1 LNSKFTNNNYLVR
14 VVNRIMNNRVV
25 ITGLGPVTP
34 IGIGKNNF
42 WQSLIQGKCGID
54 RISYFDAEEYP
65 TKIAAEVK
73 DFDYT
78 NYISAKE
85 ANRMDKST
93 QFSIVAAMLALEDS
107 KLRITEKDSYSAGVI
122 IGSGIGGIGTFE
134 KQHKILLEKGPGRV
148 SPFFVPMMISNI
160 SAGEIAIKIGAKGPN
175 GVITTACASSTHA
188 LGMAFK
194 LLQHGDAQI
203 IISGGTEAAISPMSL
218 AGFCKMR
225 ALSTQ
230 NDQPKNASKP
240 FDKGRDGFIMAEGAG
255 ILILETLQHAKER
268 NANIYAEI
276 LGFGMTADAYHIT
289 APAPEGEAAAKAM
302 EIALK
307 DAKIEP
313 SRIDYINAHGTSTP
327 LNDKLETLAVKRVF
341 GEHAYDLKIS
351 SNKSM
356 TGHML
361 GASGGAEAIATALTI
376 KNDIIPPTINYS
388 SPDPECD
395 LDYVPNKSEKK
406 IVNYAISNSFGFG
419 GHNGVIVLG
428 KYKE

>member
-1 LNSKFTNNNYLVR
+1 MK
-14 VVNRIMNNRVV
+14 NRVV

-34 IGIGKNNF
+34 VGIGKIKF

-54 RISYFDAEEYP
+54 RISYFDTEEYP

-78 NYISAKE
+78 DYISIKE
-85 ANRMDKST
+85 ANRMDKNT

-107 KLRITEKDSYSAGVI
+107 QLKITEKDSYLAGVL

-134 KQHKILLEKGPGRV
+134 KQYKILLEKGPGRV

-175 GVITTACASSTHA
+175 GVITTACAASTHA
-188 LGMAFK
+188 IGMAFK

-203 IISGGTEAAISPMSL
+203 IISGGTEAAISPMAL

-225 ALSTQ
+225 ALSVQ
-230 NDQPKNASKP
+230 NDDPSHASKP
-240 FDKGRDGFIMAEGAG
+240 FDKERDGFIMAEGAG

-289 APAPEGEAAAKAM
+289 APAPEGEAAAKAI

-313 SRIDYINAHGTSTP
+313 SQIDYINAHGTSTF
-327 LNDKLETLAVKRVF
+327 LNDKLETLAIKRVF
-341 GEHAYDLKIS
+341 GRHAYDLKIS

-361 GASGGAEAIATALTI
+361 GASGGIEAIATALTI
-376 KNDIIPPTINYS
+376 KNNIIPPTINYN

-428 KYKE
+428 KYKEKRI

>member
-1 LNSKFTNNNYLVR
+1 MK
-14 VVNRIMNNRVV
+14 NRVV

-34 IGIGKNNF
+34 VGIGKNKF

-54 RISYFDAEEYP
+54 RISYFDTEEYP

-73 DFDYT
+73 DFNYT
-78 NYISAKE
+78 NYISIKE
-85 ANRMDKST
+85 ANRMDKGT
-93 QFSIVAAMLALEDS
+93 QFSIVAAILALEDS
-107 KLRITEKDSYSAGVI
+107 KLKISEKDTYSTGVI
-122 IGSGIGGIGTFE
+122 VGSGIGGIGTFE

-175 GVITTACASSTHA
+175 GVITTACASSAHA
-188 LGMAFK
+188 LGIAFK
-194 LLQHGDAQI
+194 LLQQGDAQI
-203 IISGGTEAAISPMSL
+203 IISGGTEAAITPMAL

-230 NDQPKNASKP
+230 NNHPKNASKP
-240 FDKGRDGFIMAEGAG
+240 FDKERDGFVMGEGAG

-276 LGFGMTADAYHIT
+276 FGFGMTADAYHIT
-289 APAPEGEAAAKAM
+289 APAPEGEAAAKAI

-307 DAKIEP
+307 DAGVKP
-313 SRIDYINAHGTSTP
+313 SQIDYINAHGTSTP
-327 LNDKLETLAVKRVF
+327 LNDKLETLVLKRVF

-361 GASGGAEAIATALTI
+361 GASGGVEVISTALTI
-376 KNDIIPPTINYS
+376 KNGIIPPTINYN

-395 LDYVPNKSEKK
+395 LYYVPNKSEKK
-406 IVNYAISNSFGFG
+406 IVKYAVSNSFGFG

>member
-1 LNSKFTNNNYLVR
+1 MT
-14 VVNRIMNNRVV
+14 NRVV

-34 IGIGKNNF
+34 IGTGKNIF

-54 RISYFDAEEYP
+54 MISYFDTKEYP
-65 TKIAAEVK
+65 TKIAAELK
-73 DFDYT
+73 DFDYS
-78 NYISAKE
+78 NYISTKE
-85 ANRMDKST
+85 ANRMDKSA

-107 KLRITEKDSYSAGVI
+107 KLKITEKDSYSTGVI

-148 SPFFVPMMISNI
+148 SPFFIPMMISNI

-188 LGMAFK
+188 LGIALK
-194 LLQHGDAQI
+194 LLQRGDAQI
-203 IISGGTEAAISPMSL
+203 IVSGGTEAAISPMAL

-230 NDQPKNASKP
+230 NDHPRNASKP
-240 FDKGRDGFIMAEGAG
+240 FDKERDGFIMGEGAG
-255 ILILETLQHAKER
+255 ILILETLQHAEER

-276 LGFGMTADAYHIT
+276 FGFGMTADAYHIT
-289 APAPEGEAAAKAM
+289 APAPEGEAAAKAI

-307 DAKIEP
+307 DAKIKP
-313 SRIDYINAHGTSTP
+313 SMVDYINAHGTSTP

-356 TGHML
+356 TGHLL
-361 GASGGAEAIATALTI
+361 GASGGVEAISTALTI
-376 KNDIIPPTINYS
+376 KNDIIPPTINYE

-395 LDYVPNKSEKK
+395 LDYVPNESEKK
-406 IVNYAISNSFGFG
+406 IVDYAISNSFGFG

-428 KYKE
+428 KYRE

>member
-1 LNSKFTNNNYLVR
+1 MK
-14 VVNRIMNNRVV
+14 NRVV
-25 ITGLGPVTP
+25 ITGLGPVSP
-34 IGIGKNNF
+34 VGIGKNNF

-54 RISYFDAEEYP
+54 RISYFDTEKYP

-73 DFDYT
+73 DFDYS
-78 NYISAKE
+78 NYISTKE
-85 ANRMDKST
+85 ANRMDKNT

-107 KLRITEKDSYSAGVI
+107 KLKITEKDSYSAGVI

-203 IISGGTEAAISPMSL
+203 IISGGTEAAISPMAL
-218 AGFCKMR
+218 AGFCKMK

-230 NDQPKNASKP
+230 NDYPKKASKP
-240 FDKGRDGFIMAEGAG
+240 FDRKRDGFIMGEGAG
-255 ILILETLQHAKER
+255 ILVLETLQHAKER

-276 LGFGMTADAYHIT
+276 FGFGMTADAYHIT

-307 DAKIEP
+307 DANIET
-313 SRIDYINAHGTSTP
+313 SQIDYINAHGTSTP
-327 LNDKLETLAVKRVF
+327 LNDKLETLAIKKVF
-341 GEHAYDLKIS
+341 GKHAYNLKVS
-351 SNKSM
+351 SIKSM
-356 TGHML
+356 TGHLL
-361 GASGGAEAIATALTI
+361 GASGGVEAISTALTLN
-376 KNDIIPPTINYS
+376 NDIIPPTINYN
-388 SPDPECD
+388 SPDLDCD
-395 LDYVPNKSEKK
+395 LDYVPNKSKK
-406 IVNYAISNSFGFG
+406 EIVNYAMSNSFGFG

-428 KYKE
+428 KYKED

>member
-1 LNSKFTNNNYLVR
+1 
-14 VVNRIMNNRVV
+14 MNNRVV

-34 IGIGKNNF
+34 IGTGKNKF
-42 WQSLIQGKCGID
+42 WQSLIQGICGID
-54 RISYFDAEEYP
+54 RISYFDTKEYP
-65 TKIAAEVK
+65 TKIAAEIK
-73 DFDYT
+73 DFDYS
-78 NYISAKE
+78 NYISTKE

-93 QFSIVAAMLALEDS
+93 QFSIVAVMLALADS
-107 KLRITEKDSYSAGVI
+107 KLKITEKDSYSTGVI
-122 IGSGIGGIGTFE
+122 IGSGIGGIETFE
-134 KQHKILLEKGPGRV
+134 KQHKILLEKGPRRV
-148 SPFFVPMMISNI
+148 SPFFIPMMISNI

-188 LGMAFK
+188 LGIALK
-194 LLQHGDAQI
+194 LLQRGDAQI

-230 NDQPKNASKP
+230 NDHPRNASKP
-240 FDKGRDGFIMAEGAG
+240 FDKERDGFIMGEGAG
-255 ILILETLQHAKER
+255 ILILETLQHAEER

-276 LGFGMTADAYHIT
+276 FGFGMTADAYHIT
-289 APAPEGEAAAKAM
+289 APAPEGEAASKAM

-307 DAKIEP
+307 DAKIKP
-313 SRIDYINAHGTSTP
+313 SWIDYINAHGTSTP

-341 GEHAYDLKIS
+341 GEHAHDLKIS

-356 TGHML
+356 TGHLL
-361 GASGGAEAIATALTI
+361 GASGGVEAISTALTI
-376 KNDIIPPTINYS
+376 KNDIIPPTINYN

-395 LDYVPNKSEKK
+395 LDYVPNKSKKK
-406 IVNYAISNSFGFG
+406 IVDYAISNSFGFG

-428 KYKE
+428 KYKEKRI

>member
-1 LNSKFTNNNYLVR
+1 MK
-14 VVNRIMNNRVV
+14 NRVV
-25 ITGLGPVTP
+25 ITGLGPVSP
-34 IGIGKNNF
+34 VGIGKNNF

-54 RISYFDAEEYP
+54 RISYFDTEKYP

-73 DFDYT
+73 DFDYS
-78 NYISAKE
+78 NYISTKE
-85 ANRMDKST
+85 ANRMDKNT

-107 KLRITEKDSYSAGVI
+107 KLKITEKDSYSAGVI

-203 IISGGTEAAISPMSL
+203 IISGGTEAAISPMAL

-230 NDQPKNASKP
+230 NDYPKKASKP
-240 FDKGRDGFIMAEGAG
+240 FDRERDGFIIGEGAG
-255 ILILETLQHAKER
+255 ILVLETLQHAKER

-276 LGFGMTADAYHIT
+276 FGFGMTADAYHIT

-307 DAKIEP
+307 DANIET
-313 SRIDYINAHGTSTP
+313 SQIDYINAHGTSTP
-327 LNDKLETLAVKRVF
+327 LNDKLETLAIKKVF
-341 GEHAYDLKIS
+341 GKHAYNLKVS
-351 SNKSM
+351 SIKSM
-356 TGHML
+356 TGHLL
-361 GASGGAEAIATALTI
+361 GASGGVEAISTALTL
-376 KNDIIPPTINYS
+376 KNDIIPPTINYN
-388 SPDPECD
+388 SPDLDCD
-395 LDYVPNKSEKK
+395 LDYVPNKSKK
-406 IVNYAISNSFGFG
+406 EIVNYAMSNSFGFG

>member
-1 LNSKFTNNNYLVR
+1 MK
-14 VVNRIMNNRVV
+14 NRVV

-34 IGIGKNNF
+34 IGIGKNKF
-42 WQSLIQGKCGID
+42 WQSLIEGKCGID
-54 RISYFDAEEYP
+54 RISYFDTEEYP

-73 DFDYT
+73 DFNYT
-78 NYISAKE
+78 NYISIKE

-107 KLRITEKDSYSAGVI
+107 KLKITEKYSYSTGVI

-148 SPFFVPMMISNI
+148 SPFFIPMMISNI

-175 GVITTACASSTHA
+175 GVITTACASSAHA
-188 LGMAFK
+188 LGIAFK
-194 LLQHGDAQI
+194 LLQQGDAQI
-203 IISGGTEAAISPMSL
+203 IISGGTEAAITPMALS
-218 AGFCKMR
+218 GFCKMR

-230 NDQPKNASKP
+230 NEHPKNASKP
-240 FDKGRDGFIMAEGAG
+240 FDKERDGFVMGEGAG

-276 LGFGMTADAYHIT
+276 FGFGMTADAYHIT
-289 APAPEGEAAAKAM
+289 APAPEGEAAAKAI

-307 DAKIEP
+307 DAEVKP
-313 SRIDYINAHGTSTP
+313 SQIDYINAHGTSTS
-327 LNDKLETLAVKRVF
+327 LNDKLETLVVKRVF
-341 GEHAYDLKIS
+341 GEYAYDLKIS

-356 TGHML
+356 IGHLL
-361 GASGGAEAIATALTI
+361 GASGGVEVISTALSI
-376 KNDIIPPTINYS
+376 KNGIIPPTINYN

-395 LDYVPNKSEKK
+395 LDYVPNKSEKN
-406 IVNYAISNSFGFG
+406 IVDYAISNSFGFG
-419 GHNGVIVLG
+419 GHNGVVVLG
-428 KYKE
+428 KYKEKRNSV

>member
-1 LNSKFTNNNYLVR
+1 MK
-14 VVNRIMNNRVV
+14 NRVV

-34 IGIGKNNF
+34 VGIGKNNF

-54 RISYFDAEEYP
+54 RISYFDIEKYP
-65 TKIAAEVK
+65 TKIAAEIK
-73 DFDYT
+73 DFDYI
-78 NYISAKE
+78 NYISIKE

-107 KLRITEKDSYSAGVI
+107 KLKITEKDFYSTGVI
-122 IGSGIGGIGTFE
+122 IGSGIGGIETFE

-203 IISGGTEAAISPMSL
+203 IISGGTEAAISPMAL

-230 NDQPKNASKP
+230 NDYPKKASKP
-240 FDKGRDGFIMAEGAG
+240 FDRERDGFIMGEGAG
-255 ILILETLQHAKER
+255 ILVLETLQHAKER

-276 LGFGMTADAYHIT
+276 FGFGMTADAYHIT
-289 APAPEGEAAAKAM
+289 APAPEGEAAAKAI
-302 EIALK
+302 EIALQ

-313 SRIDYINAHGTSTP
+313 SKIDYVNAHGTSTP
-327 LNDKLETLAVKRVF
+327 LNDKLETLAVKKVF
-341 GEHAYDLKIS
+341 GEHAYNLKIS

-356 TGHML
+356 TGHLL
-361 GASGGAEAIATALTI
+361 GASGGAEAISTALTI
-376 KNDIIPPTINYS
+376 KNDIIPPTINYKL
-388 SPDPECD
+388 PDPECD

-428 KYKE
+428 KYKEDISVDSR

>member
-1 LNSKFTNNNYLVR
+1 MK
-14 VVNRIMNNRVV
+14 NRVV
-25 ITGLGPVTP
+25 ITGLGPVSP
-34 IGIGKNNF
+34 VGIGKNNF

-54 RISYFDAEEYP
+54 RISYFDTEKYP

-73 DFDYT
+73 DFDYS
-78 NYISAKE
+78 NYISTKE
-85 ANRMDKST
+85 ANRMDKNT

-107 KLRITEKDSYSAGVI
+107 KLKITEKDSYSAGVI

-203 IISGGTEAAISPMSL
+203 IISGGTEAAISPMAL

-230 NDQPKNASKP
+230 NDYPKKASKP
-240 FDKGRDGFIMAEGAG
+240 FDRERDGFIMGEGAG
-255 ILILETLQHAKER
+255 ILVLETLQHAKER

-276 LGFGMTADAYHIT
+276 FGFGMTADAYHIT

-307 DAKIEP
+307 DANIET
-313 SRIDYINAHGTSTP
+313 SQIDYINAHGTSTP
-327 LNDKLETLAVKRVF
+327 LNDKLETLAIKKVF
-341 GEHAYDLKIS
+341 GKHAYNLKVS
-351 SNKSM
+351 SIKSM

-361 GASGGAEAIATALTI
+361 GASGGVEAISTALTL
-376 KNDIIPPTINYS
+376 KNDIIPPTINYN
-388 SPDPECD
+388 SPDLDCD
-395 LDYVPNKSEKK
+395 LDYVPNKSKK
-406 IVNYAISNSFGFG
+406 EIVNYAMSNSFGFG

-428 KYKE
+428 KYKK

>member
-1 LNSKFTNNNYLVR
+1 MK
-14 VVNRIMNNRVV
+14 NRVV

-34 IGIGKNNF
+34 LGIGKNNF
-42 WQSLIQGKCGID
+42 WQSLIQGKCGIG
-54 RISYFDAEEYP
+54 RISYFDTEEYP
-65 TKIAAEVK
+65 AKIAAEVK

-78 NYISAKE
+78 NYISTKE

-107 KLRITEKDSYSAGVI
+107 KLKITEKDSYSAGVI
-122 IGSGIGGIGTFE
+122 IGSGIGGIGTLE
-134 KQHKILLEKGPGRV
+134 KQHKV

-188 LGMAFK
+188 TGMAFK
-194 LLQHGDAQI
+194 LLQQGNAQI
-203 IISGGTEAAISPMSL
+203 IISGGTESAITPMAL

-230 NDQPKNASKP
+230 NDHPKKASKP
-240 FDKGRDGFIMAEGAG
+240 FDKERDGFIMGEGAG
-255 ILILETLQHAKER
+255 ILVLETLQHAKER

-289 APAPEGEAAAKAM
+289 APAPEGEAAAKAI

-313 SRIDYINAHGTSTP
+313 LQIDYVNAHGTSTP
-327 LNDKLETLAVKRVF
+327 LNDKLETLAIKKVF
-341 GEHAYDLKIS
+341 GGHAYDLKIS

-356 TGHML
+356 TGHLL
-361 GASGGAEAIATALTI
+361 GASGGIEAIATALTI
-376 KNDIIPPTINYS
+376 KNNIIPPTINYN

-428 KYKE
+428 KFNDK

>member
-1 LNSKFTNNNYLVR
+1 M
-14 VVNRIMNNRVV
+14 INRVV
-25 ITGLGPVTP
+25 ITGAGLVTP
-34 IGIGKNNF
+34 IGIGKEEF
-42 WQSLIQGKCGID
+42 WQSLIQGKSGITK
-54 RISYFDAEEYP
+54 ISYFDTSEYP
-65 TKIAAEVK
+65 AKIAAEVK
-73 DFDYT
+73 NFDFM
-78 NYISAKE
+78 NFISPKE

-93 QFSIVAAMLALEDS
+93 QFSIVSAMLALEDS
-107 KLRITEKDSYSAGVI
+107 KLKITGKDDYSTGVI

-134 KQHKILLEKGPGRV
+134 KQHKMLLEKGPGRV
-148 SPFFVPMMISNI
+148 SPFFIPMMISNI

-188 LGMAFK
+188 IGIAFK
-194 LLQHGDAQI
+194 LLQHGDAQTI
-203 IISGGTEAAISPMSL
+203 LSGGTEAAISPMAL

-225 ALSTQ
+225 ALSIQ
-230 NDQPKNASKP
+230 NDNPSRASRP
-240 FDKGRDGFIMAEGAG
+240 FDKERDGFVMGEGAG
-255 ILILETLQHAKER
+255 ILVLETLQHAKER

-289 APAPEGEAAAKAM
+289 APAPDGESAAKAM
-302 EIALK
+302 EIALRNARIK
-307 DAKIEP
+307 P
-313 SRIDYINAHGTSTP
+313 SQIDYINAHGTSTP
-327 LNDKLETLAVKRVF
+327 LNDKLETLAIKKVF
-341 GEHAYDLKIS
+341 DRHAYNLKIS

-356 TGHML
+356 TGHLL
-361 GASGGAEAIATALTI
+361 GASGGVEAIATAFTI
-376 KNDIIPPTINYS
+376 KNNIIPPTINYN

>member
-1 LNSKFTNNNYLVR
+1 MT
-14 VVNRIMNNRVV
+14 NRVV

-34 IGIGKNNF
+34 IGTGKNIF

-54 RISYFDAEEYP
+54 MISYFDTKEYP
-65 TKIAAEVK
+65 TKIAAELK
-73 DFDYT
+73 DFNCS
-78 NYISAKE
+78 NYISTKE

-107 KLRITEKDSYSAGVI
+107 KLKITEKDSYSTGVI

-134 KQHKILLEKGPGRV
+134 KQHKILLEKGPRRV
-148 SPFFVPMMISNI
+148 SPFFIPMMISNI

-188 LGMAFK
+188 LGIALK
-194 LLQHGDAQI
+194 LLQRGDAQI
-203 IISGGTEAAISPMSL
+203 IVSGGTEAAISPMAL

-230 NDQPKNASKP
+230 NDHPGNASRP
-240 FDKGRDGFIMAEGAG
+240 FDKERDGFIMGEGAG

-268 NANIYAEI
+268 NAKIYAEI
-276 LGFGMTADAYHIT
+276 FGFGMTADAYHIT
-289 APAPEGEAAAKAM
+289 APAPEGKAAAKAI

-307 DAKIEP
+307 DAKINP
-313 SRIDYINAHGTSTP
+313 SMVDYINAHGTSTP

-341 GEHAYDLKIS
+341 GKHAHDLKIS

-356 TGHML
+356 TGHLL
-361 GASGGAEAIATALTI
+361 GASGGVEAISTALTI
-376 KNDIIPPTINYS
+376 KNDIIPPTINYN

>member
-1 LNSKFTNNNYLVR
+1 MK
-14 VVNRIMNNRVV
+14 NRVV

-34 IGIGKNNF
+34 VGIGKNKF

-54 RISYFDAEEYP
+54 RISYFDTEKYP

-73 DFDYT
+73 DFNYT
-78 NYISAKE
+78 NYISIKE

-107 KLRITEKDSYSAGVI
+107 KLKITEKDSYSTGVI

-175 GVITTACASSTHA
+175 GVITTACASSAHA
-188 LGMAFK
+188 LGIAFK
-194 LLQHGDAQI
+194 LLQQGDAQI
-203 IISGGTEAAISPMSL
+203 IISGGTEAAITPMAL
-218 AGFCKMR
+218 AGFCNMR

-230 NDQPKNASKP
+230 NDHPKNASKP
-240 FDKGRDGFIMAEGAG
+240 FDKERDGFIMGEGAG

-276 LGFGMTADAYHIT
+276 FGFGMTADAYHIT
-289 APAPEGEAAAKAM
+289 APAPGGEAAAKAI

-307 DAKIEP
+307 DAEIKP

-356 TGHML
+356 TGHLL
-361 GASGGAEAIATALTI
+361 GASGGVEVISTALTI
-376 KNDIIPPTINYS
+376 KNGIIPPTINYN

-406 IVNYAISNSFGFG
+406 IVDYAISNSFGFG

-428 KYKE
+428 KYKENKIDG

>member
-1 LNSKFTNNNYLVR
+1 
-14 VVNRIMNNRVV
+14 MNNRVV

-34 IGIGKNNF
+34 IGTGKNKF

-54 RISYFDAEEYP
+54 MISYFDTKEYP
-65 TKIAAEVK
+65 TKIAAELK
-73 DFDYT
+73 DFDYS
-78 NYISAKE
+78 NYISTKE
-85 ANRMDKST
+85 ANRMDKNT

-107 KLRITEKDSYSAGVI
+107 KLKITEKDSYSMGVI

-134 KQHKILLEKGPGRV
+134 KQHKILLEKGPRRV
-148 SPFFVPMMISNI
+148 SPFFIPMMISNI

-188 LGMAFK
+188 LGIALK
-194 LLQHGDAQI
+194 LLQRGDAQI
-203 IISGGTEAAISPMSL
+203 IISGGTEAAISPMAL
-218 AGFCKMR
+218 AGFCKMK

-230 NDQPKNASKP
+230 NDLPKNASKP
-240 FDKGRDGFIMAEGAG
+240 FDKERDGFIMGEGAG
-255 ILILETLQHAKER
+255 ILILETLQHAEER

-276 LGFGMTADAYHIT
+276 FGFGMTADAYHVT
-289 APAPEGEAAAKAM
+289 APAPEGEAASKAM

-307 DAKIEP
+307 DAKIKP

-341 GEHAYDLKIS
+341 GEHAYNLKIS

-356 TGHML
+356 TGHLL
-361 GASGGAEAIATALTI
+361 GASGGVEAISTALTI
-376 KNDIIPPTINYS
+376 KNDIIPPTINYN

-406 IVNYAISNSFGFG
+406 IVDYAISNSFGFG
-419 GHNGVIVLG
+419 GHNGVVVLG
-428 KYKE
+428 KYQK

>member
-1 LNSKFTNNNYLVR
+1 MK
-14 VVNRIMNNRVV
+14 NRVV

-34 IGIGKNNF
+34 LGIGKNNF
-42 WQSLIQGKCGID
+42 WQSLIQGKCGIG
-54 RISYFDAEEYP
+54 RISYFDTEEYP
-65 TKIAAEVK
+65 AKIAAEVK

-78 NYISAKE
+78 NYISTKE

-107 KLRITEKDSYSAGVI
+107 KLKITEKDSYSAGVI
-122 IGSGIGGIGTFE
+122 IGSGIGGIGTLE

-188 LGMAFK
+188 TGMAFK
-194 LLQHGDAQI
+194 LLQQGNAQI
-203 IISGGTEAAISPMSL
+203 IISGGTESAITPMAL

-230 NDQPKNASKP
+230 NDHPKKASKP
-240 FDKGRDGFIMAEGAG
+240 FDKERDGFIMGEGAG
-255 ILILETLQHAKER
+255 ILVLETLQHAKER

-289 APAPEGEAAAKAM
+289 APAPEGEAAAKAI

-313 SRIDYINAHGTSTP
+313 LQIDYVNAHGTSTP
-327 LNDKLETLAVKRVF
+327 LNDKLETLAIKKVF
-341 GEHAYDLKIS
+341 GGHAYDLKIS

-356 TGHML
+356 TGHLL
-361 GASGGAEAIATALTI
+361 GASGGIEAIATALTI
-376 KNDIIPPTINYS
+376 KNNIIPPTINYN

-428 KYKE
+428 KFNDK

>member
-1 LNSKFTNNNYLVR
+1 MK
-14 VVNRIMNNRVV
+14 NRVV
-25 ITGLGPVTP
+25 ITGLGPVSP
-34 IGIGKNNF
+34 VGIGKNNF

-54 RISYFDAEEYP
+54 RISYFDTEKYP

-73 DFDYT
+73 DFDYS
-78 NYISAKE
+78 NYISTKE
-85 ANRMDKST
+85 ANRMDKNT

-107 KLRITEKDSYSAGVI
+107 KLKITEKDSYSAGVI

-203 IISGGTEAAISPMSL
+203 IISGGTEAAISPMAL

-230 NDQPKNASKP
+230 NDYPKKASKP
-240 FDKGRDGFIMAEGAG
+240 FDRERDGFIIGEGAG
-255 ILILETLQHAKER
+255 ILVLETLQHAKER

-276 LGFGMTADAYHIT
+276 FGFGMTADAYHIT

-307 DAKIEP
+307 DANIET
-313 SRIDYINAHGTSTP
+313 SQIDYINAHGTSTP
-327 LNDKLETLAVKRVF
+327 LNDKLETLAIKKVF
-341 GEHAYDLKIS
+341 GKHAYNLKVS
-351 SNKSM
+351 SIKSM
-356 TGHML
+356 TGHLL
-361 GASGGAEAIATALTI
+361 GASGGVEAISTALTLN
-376 KNDIIPPTINYS
+376 NDIIPPTINYN
-388 SPDPECD
+388 SPDLDCD
-395 LDYVPNKSEKK
+395 LDYVPNKSKK
-406 IVNYAISNSFGFG
+406 EIVNYAMSNSFGFG
-419 GHNGVIVLG
+419 GHNGVIILG
-428 KYKE
+428 KYNVQ

>member
-1 LNSKFTNNNYLVR
+1 MK
-14 VVNRIMNNRVV
+14 NRVV

-34 IGIGKNNF
+34 VGIGKNKF

-54 RISYFDAEEYP
+54 RISYFDTKEYP

-73 DFDYT
+73 DFDYA
-78 NYISAKE
+78 NYISIKE

-107 KLRITEKDSYSAGVI
+107 KLKITEKDSYSTGVI

-188 LGMAFK
+188 LGIAFK
-194 LLQHGDAQI
+194 LLQRGDAQI
-203 IISGGTEAAISPMSL
+203 IISGGTEAAISPMAL

-230 NDQPKNASKP
+230 NDHPRNASKP
-240 FDKGRDGFIMAEGAG
+240 FDKERDGFIMGEGAG
-255 ILILETLQHAKER
+255 ILILETIQHAKER

-276 LGFGMTADAYHIT
+276 FGFGMTADAYHIT
-289 APAPEGEAAAKAM
+289 APAPEGKATAKAM

-307 DAKIEP
+307 DAKIKP
-313 SRIDYINAHGTSTP
+313 SMVDYINAHGTSTP

-341 GEHAYDLKIS
+341 GKHAYDLKIS

-356 TGHML
+356 TGHLL
-361 GASGGAEAIATALTI
+361 GASGGVEAISTALTI
-376 KNDIIPPTINYS
+376 KNDIIPPTINYN

-406 IVNYAISNSFGFG
+406 IVDYAISNSFGFG

>member
-1 LNSKFTNNNYLVR
+1 
-14 VVNRIMNNRVV
+14 MNNRVV

-34 IGIGKNNF
+34 IGTGKNKF

-54 RISYFDAEEYP
+54 MISYFDTKEYP

-78 NYISAKE
+78 NYISTKE

-107 KLRITEKDSYSAGVI
+107 KLKITEKDSYSTGVI

-148 SPFFVPMMISNI
+148 SPFFIPMMISNI

-188 LGMAFK
+188 LGIALK
-194 LLQHGDAQI
+194 LLQRGDAQI
-203 IISGGTEAAISPMSL
+203 IISGGTEAAISPMAL

-230 NDQPKNASKP
+230 NDHPRNASKP
-240 FDKGRDGFIMAEGAG
+240 FDKERDGFIMGEGAG

-276 LGFGMTADAYHIT
+276 FGFGMTADAYHIT
-289 APAPEGEAAAKAM
+289 APAPEGEAASKAM

-307 DAKIEP
+307 DAKIKP

-356 TGHML
+356 TGHLL
-361 GASGGAEAIATALTI
+361 GASGGVEAISTALTI
-376 KNDIIPPTINYS
+376 KNDIIPPTINYN

-428 KYKE
+428 KYKED

>member
-1 LNSKFTNNNYLVR
+1 MK
-14 VVNRIMNNRVV
+14 NRVV

-34 IGIGKNNF
+34 VGIGKNKF

-54 RISYFDAEEYP
+54 RISYFDTEKYP

-78 NYISAKE
+78 NYISIKE

-107 KLRITEKDSYSAGVI
+107 KLKITEKDSYSAGVI

-134 KQHKILLEKGPGRV
+134 KQHKILWEKGPGRV

-203 IISGGTEAAISPMSL
+203 IISGGTEAAISPMAL

-230 NDQPKNASKP
+230 NDHPKKASKP
-240 FDKGRDGFIMAEGAG
+240 FDRERDGFIMGEGAG
-255 ILILETLQHAKER
+255 ILILETLQQAKGR

-276 LGFGMTADAYHIT
+276 FGFGMTADAYHIT

-307 DAKIEP
+307 DAKIRP
-313 SRIDYINAHGTSTP
+313 SQIDYINAHGTSTP

-341 GEHAYDLKIS
+341 GKHAYNLKIS

-356 TGHML
+356 TGHLL
-361 GASGGAEAIATALTI
+361 GASGGVEAISTALTI
-376 KNDIIPPTINYS
+376 KNDIIPPTINYN

-406 IVNYAISNSFGFG
+406 IVDYAISNSFGFG

-428 KYKE
+428 KYKED

>member
-1 LNSKFTNNNYLVR
+1 MKVLGK
-14 VVNRIMNNRVV
+14 IMKNRVV

-34 IGIGKNNF
+34 VGIGKNEF
-42 WQSLIQGKCGID
+42 WQSLIKGKCGID
-54 RISYFDAEEYP
+54 RISYFDTEKYP

-78 NYISAKE
+78 NYISIKE

-93 QFSIVAAMLALEDS
+93 QFSIVSAMLALEDS
-107 KLRITEKDSYSAGVI
+107 ELKITEKDAYLTGVI

-188 LGMAFK
+188 IGMAFK
-194 LLQHGDAQI
+194 LLQYGDAQI
-203 IISGGTEAAISPMSL
+203 IISGGTEAAISPMAL

-230 NDQPKNASKP
+230 NDHPGKASKP
-240 FDKGRDGFIMAEGAG
+240 FDKERDGFIMGEGAG
-255 ILILETLQHAKER
+255 ILVLETLQHAKER

-276 LGFGMTADAYHIT
+276 FGFGMTADAYHIT
-289 APAPEGEAAAKAM
+289 APAPEGEAAAKAI
-302 EIALK
+302 EIALE
-307 DAKIEP
+307 DAKIKP
-313 SRIDYINAHGTSTP
+313 SWIDYVNAHGTSTP

-341 GEHAYDLKIS
+341 GEHAYNLKIS

-356 TGHML
+356 TGHLL
-361 GASGGAEAIATALTI
+361 GASGGVEAIATALTI
-376 KNDIIPPTINYS
+376 KNDIIPPTINYN

-395 LDYVPNKSEKK
+395 LDF
-406 IVNYAISNSFGFG
+406 SNSFGFG

>member
-1 LNSKFTNNNYLVR
+1 MVD
-14 VVNRIMNNRVV
+14 RIMKNRVV

-34 IGIGKNNF
+34 VGIGKNKF

-54 RISYFDAEEYP
+54 RISYFDTEKYP

-73 DFDYT
+73 DFNYT
-78 NYISAKE
+78 NYISIKE
-85 ANRMDKST
+85 ANKMDKST

-107 KLRITEKDSYSAGVI
+107 KLKITEKDSYSTGVI

-175 GVITTACASSTHA
+175 GVITTACASSAHA
-188 LGMAFK
+188 LGIAFK
-194 LLQHGDAQI
+194 LLQQGDAQI
-203 IISGGTEAAISPMSL
+203 IISGGTEAAITPMAL

-230 NDQPKNASKP
+230 NDHPKNASKP
-240 FDKGRDGFIMAEGAG
+240 FDKERDGFIMGEGAG

-276 LGFGMTADAYHIT
+276 FGFGMTADAYHIT
-289 APAPEGEAAAKAM
+289 APEPEGEAAAKAM

-307 DAKIEP
+307 DAKIKP
-313 SRIDYINAHGTSTP
+313 SRVNYINAHGTSTP

-356 TGHML
+356 TGHLL
-361 GASGGAEAIATALTI
+361 GASGGVEVISTTLTI
-376 KNDIIPPTINYS
+376 KNDIIPPTINYN

-406 IVNYAISNSFGFG
+406 IVDYAISNSFGFG

-428 KYKE
+428 KYRE